1 MWEVGVQGVKA
12 HPQKF
17 WFIEN
22 TDKIPENPGKIRE
35 NLSKIYEH
43 VRKMPAIL
51 GKLHEIWIK
60 WRPTLFDFEKLAPKV
75 ERITLRPFY
84 LSQFWRSFQKRWNT
98 RRKSCPKTL
107 RASLGK
113 SEQKS
118 FAPPKSCLLVHDTYV
133 LDQVTTSHVCASS
146 TQQIMHFNWQSLN
159 KQHSLCERWPKQ
171 SLNQAQPIMTV
182 KFQWHRWNTNNEFKT
197 KK

>member
-84 LSQFWRSFQKRWNT
+84 LSHFGDHSKNDEILAERVA
-98 RRKSCPKTL
+98 RKLCGQVWGSPSKNL
-107 RASLGK
+107 SH
-113 SEQKS
+113 
-118 FAPPKSCLLVHDTYV
+118 PPKVACSY
-133 LDQVTTSHVCASS
+133 TTPMSS
-146 TQQIMHFNWQSLN
+146 TKSLQVMFALQVHN
-159 KQHSLCERWPKQ
+159 K
-171 SLNQAQPIMTV
+171 
-182 KFQWHRWNTNNEFKT
+182 
-197 KK
+197 